1 MNNGV
6 ETRRLVELLYLRDRM
21 IHQLRRS
28 TSLSEVWGLYQDLK
42 VLSLHIERLQNAR

>member
-1 MNNGV
+1 MNSAV

-21 IHQLRRS
+21 MQQLRRS

-42 VLSLHIERLQNAR
+42 VLSLDIQRLEAAE